1 MNNDEFVSKITK
13 EKMSVLSLRIPE
25 SLHKRVK
32 ILANDDNISINQFI
46 TSALAKK
53 LSALDTE
60 KYLEDRTLKGS
71 KDKFS
76 KALSKVPDVAPDEYD
91 RL

>member
-1 MNNDEFVSKITK
+1 
-13 EKMSVLSLRIPE
+13 MSVLSLKIPE
-25 SLHKRVK
+25 SLHKRVR
-32 ILANDDNISINQFI
+32 ILATEDNISINQFI

-60 KYLEDRTLKGS
+60 RYLKDRASKGS
-71 KDKFS
+71 NEKFL
-76 KALSKVPDVAPDEYD
+76 KVLAKVPDVAHEEYD

>member
-1 MNNDEFVSKITK
+1 
-13 EKMSVLSLRIPE
+13 MSVLSLRIPE

-32 ILANDDNISINQFI
+32 VLATEDNISINQFI
-46 TSALAKK
+46 TSALAEK

-60 KYLEDRTLKGS
+60 KYLEDRATKGS
-71 KDKFS
+71 KEKFL
-76 KALSKVPDVAPDEYD
+76 KVLSKVPDVKPEEYD

>member
-1 MNNDEFVSKITK
+1 
-13 EKMSVLSLRIPE
+13 MSVLSLRIPE